1 MYMSLF
7 ALTTEWLLITGREYN
22 NSDKSS
28 DQAACY
34 EVNTLRIF
42 PVLEHYLSHMI
53 LLVEHQNV
61 DVSVWLKLINT
72 GEKGSCIARGGK
84 HVKILGNIGFFNFF
98 LQFLNRSN
106 ISISTMVEIP
116 LKKSRLVV
124 WRKSAIKSR

>member
-1 MYMSLF
+1 
-7 ALTTEWLLITGREYN
+7 
-22 NSDKSS
+22 
-28 DQAACY
+28 
-34 EVNTLRIF
+34 
-42 PVLEHYLSHMI
+42 MI

-72 GEKGSCIARGGK
+72 GEKGSCIARGEK